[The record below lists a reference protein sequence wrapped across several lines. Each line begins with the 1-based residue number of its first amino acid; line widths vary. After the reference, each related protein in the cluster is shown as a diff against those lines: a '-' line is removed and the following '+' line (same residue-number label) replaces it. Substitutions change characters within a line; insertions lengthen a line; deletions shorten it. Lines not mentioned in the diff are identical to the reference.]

1 MPGASGRWRSRGG
14 TDVRGE
20 PVIAAQT
27 VGPWSRPTGCRGGV
41 HRRGPRDGDGGVG
54 G

>member
-1 MPGASGRWRSRGG
+1 V
-14 TDVRGE
+14 T
-20 PVIAAQT
+20 AART
-27 VGPWSRPTGCRGGV
+27 VGPWSRTTGHRGGA